1 MSNRARGS
9 MLFFVVFVLSSLMLI
24 TGCGSEQAKTLD
36 PPKIAEYNK
45 PGTVYIETLWKADVT
60 VANLTINEQA
70 LTDKI
75 LAMVVA
81 GQITSEDQILGAVL
95 SELLNNPNL
104 YIVPSAGT
112 RSLPV
117 QTGASGTGFIIT
129 PDGYVITN
137 AHVVKMTDAEM
148 KQSMAL
154 IGLSDLVEADI
165 ADLETGLGFKLTEDQ
180 TRKMSEALA
189 TAYAQ
194 YLTLS
199 NQSSESQLFMGVAVP
214 GLGTVQKGSPCELIK
229 VGEPVPGKDVAVLK
243 INANNLPTV
252 KLGDDTTVKDGEQAI
267 ALGYPGVAT
276 FNPLIKKS
284 EENIKPSLT
293 VGSISG
299 RKTMQG
305 GWEVLQTDTAI
316 THGNSGGPLFN
327 SRGEVIGITTFG
339 SVQQNT
345 TTGGYDEVQGFNF
358 AIPTSVIKQFLTESN
373 VTPTEGPLT
382 KTYHEAVDLALE
394 DHYSAA
400 KDKFKQVSESSPA
413 YPYVS
418 DQISLCTAKI
428 NEGLDKSTFPIPMW
442 LMIIVVLIVIAA
454 AIGLVFILVIKP
466 KKKTKAGPGQ
476 SIPPASTAA
485 QAPRPAAK
493 PAPVVPPTQ
502 PAPPVPEPS
511 APTEPPAAVT
521 ETITPPAPAEPEPAP
536 EPPAPTVEK
545 EEPQEAPAPEK
556 TEEGEAGGAAEEHH
570 FCAYC
575 ATPLPA
581 DAVFCP
587 KCAKPVKL

>member
-1 MSNRARGS
+1 M
-9 MLFFVVFVLSSLMLI
+9 
-24 TGCGSEQAKTLD
+24 
-36 PPKIAEYNK
+36 
-45 PGTVYIETLWKADVT
+45 TVT
-60 VANLTINEQA
+60 NLTINEQA
-70 LTDKI
+70 LTAKI
-75 LAMVVA
+75 LAMVTA
-81 GQITSEDQILGAVL
+81 GQITSEDQVLGAVL
-95 SELLNNPNL
+95 TELLNNPKL
-104 YIVPSAGT
+104 YITPSTGT

-117 QTGASGTGFIIT
+117 QTGGSGTGFIIT

-154 IGLSDLVEADI
+154 IGLSDLVKADI
-165 ADLETGLGFKLTEDQ
+165 ADIETELGLKLTEDQ
-180 TRKMSEALA
+180 TKKMSDALA

-199 NQSSESQLFMGVAVP
+199 NQSSASELYMGVAIP

-229 VGEPVPGKDVAVLK
+229 VGEPSPGKDVAILK

-276 FNPLIKKS
+276 FNPLIKQS
-284 EENIKPSLT
+284 DENIKPSLT

-305 GWEVLQTDTAI
+305 GWDVLQTDTAI

-345 TTGGYDEVQGFNF
+345 TTGALDEVQGFNF
-358 AIPTSVIKQFLTESN
+358 AIPTTVIKQFLTESN
-373 VTPTEGPLT
+373 ITPTEGPLT
-382 KTYHEAVDLALE
+382 KTYHEAVDLSLE

-413 YPYVS
+413 FPYVT

-428 NEGLDKSTFPIPMW
+428 NEGFDKSTLPIPVW
-442 LMIIVVLIVIAA
+442 LIIIVVLIVIVAVV
-454 AIGLVFILVIKP
+454 GLTLFLVLMP
-466 KKKTKAGPGQ
+466 KKKSKAGPGQ
-476 SIPPASTAA
+476 SVPPASAAA

-502 PAPPVPEPS
+502 PAPP
-511 APTEPPAAVT
+511 APEPPAAVT
-521 ETITPPAPAEPEPAP
+521 ETITPPAPAEPAVEPM
-536 EPPAPTVEK
+536 APTD
-545 EEPQEAPAPEK
+545 EEAEAQEALAPEK

-575 ATPLPA
+575 AAPLPA

-587 KCAKPVKL
+587 NCGKSVKV

>member
-1 MSNRARGS
+1 MYNRARGS
-9 MLFFVVFVLSSLMLI
+9 ILFFVVFVFSSLMLI
-24 TGCGSEQAKTLD
+24 TGCGSEQAKTMD

-60 VANLTINEQA
+60 VADLAINEQA

-75 LAMVVA
+75 LAMVTA

-95 SELLNNPNL
+95 NELLTNPKL
-104 YIVPSAGT
+104 YIIPGAGK

-117 QTGASGTGFIIT
+117 QTGGSGTGFIIT

-154 IGLSDLVEADI
+154 IGLSDLVDADI
-165 ADLETGLGFKLTEDQ
+165 ADLETELGFKLSEDQ
-180 TRKMSEALA
+180 TKKMSDALA

-199 NQSSESQLFMGVAVP
+199 NQSSESQLFMGVAIP

-229 VGEPVPGKDVAVLK
+229 VGEPSPGKDVAILK

-276 FNPLIKKS
+276 FNPLIKQS

-345 TTGGYDEVQGFNF
+345 TTGALDEVQGFNF
-358 AIPTSVIKQFLTESN
+358 AIPTTVIKQFLTESN
-373 VTPTEGPLT
+373 ITPTEGPLT
-382 KTYHEAVDLALE
+382 KTYHEGVDLSLE

-413 YPYVS
+413 FPYVT

-442 LMIIVVLIVIAA
+442 LIVIVVLIVIAA
-454 AIGLVFILVIKP
+454 AIGVVYVLVIMP
-466 KKKTKAGPGQ
+466 KKKSKAGPGQ
-476 SIPPASTAA
+476 PVPPAPATAK
-485 QAPRPAAK
+485 APRPAAK
-493 PAPVVPPTQ
+493 PAPV
-502 PAPPVPEPS
+502 APPAEPATPTPEPP
-511 APTEPPAAVT
+511 APPAAVT
-521 ETITPPAPAEPEPAP
+521 ETITPPVPAEPAPSP
-536 EPPAPTVEK
+536 EPVAPIEEK
-545 EEPQEAPAPEK
+545 EAPQEAPAPEK
-556 TEEGEAGGAAEEHH
+556 TEEGEAGGAAEEHQ

-575 ATPLPA
+575 GTRLPA
-581 DAVFCP
+581 DAAFCP
-587 KCAKPVKL
+587 KCAKPVKS